1 MPTRRKLVA
10 YLAPMVV
17 FALLLSLNAALK
29 KIDNRFWLAS
39 AEYWIYPLQTILCGG
54 LLIWFRHEYDFQR
67 LQKIAFTFLVG
78 ALVFVL
84 WIAPQQFVGFPAR
97 NAGFNPDFFAN
108 QRLFYWPTIGFRFLR
123 LVAVVP
129 LIEEIFWRG
138 FLLRFLVDEHFER
151 VPFGTFSWGSFLIVV
166 AGFGFSHSAD
176 DWIAA
181 LLTGAIYN
189 GVAYRTKSLWSCVLA
204 HAVTNLLLGLWIM
217 ATKQWGFW

>member
-1 MPTRRKLVA
+1 MPSRRKLIA
-10 YLAPMVV
+10 YVAPMVV
-17 FALLLSLNAALK
+17 FAVLLSLNAALK

-39 AEYWIYPLQTILCGG
+39 AEYWMYPLQTILCSG
-54 LLIWFRHEYDFQR
+54 LLIWYRHEYDFQQLR
-67 LQKIAFTFLVG
+67 KIAFTVLVG

-84 WIAPQQFVGFPAR
+84 WISPQQFLGFPAR
-97 NAGFNPDFFAN
+97 NAGFDPDVFAN
-108 QRLFYWPTIGFRFLR
+108 QPFLYWPTVGFRFLR
-123 LVAVVP
+123 LVVVVP

-138 FLLRFLVDEHFER
+138 FLLRFLADEHFER
-151 VPFGTFSWGSFLIVV
+151 VPFGTFSWGPFLIVT
-166 AGFGFSHSAD
+166 AGFGFSHSTD

-204 HAVTNLLLGLWIM
+204 HALTNLLLGLWIM